1 MTTLSSGALRSGQR
15 STVPARRSVARRH
28 VVAVV
33 DLLLREGPLWRAELA
48 ERTGLS
54 RATVTR
60 LTTEL
65 LDAGVIFE
73 EAPAPTRTA
82 HLGRPPTLL
91 RVNPRAGGMIGVDI
105 GASNIRVAA
114 ADLGGTIVLRR
125 EQPSHAA
132 NGRAITVS
140 AIVRLIKTV
149 VDDALQKGIPVRGLG
164 VGVPSLTSDKG
175 VVLNAPGLG
184 WANLPLGAMLEEAL
198 GFLTVVDN
206 DVNLAAVGRICRGR
220 RQRVTGPRRSNG
232 RYRRGCRDRH
242 RRPLV
247 PRRPPGGR
255 RDRLHAPR
263 PEVSGTALPGLR
275 VFRGADR
282 RGRHRRAGPA
292 ALGTTSDKER
302 AKWPEDLAQLSSAD
316 VFSRRTSSR
325 LAALL
330 VEETVDYLALGVANI
345 ACVLNPDRIVLGGGV
360 VDNNPDL
367 VDAVRSRIEDKLPD
381 PPALLPAALGEDAG
395 VIGAIMLAKA
405 AVFGRTILDG
415 ESLLLGPALDG
426 RVP

>member
-1 MTTLSSGALRSGQR
+1 M
-15 STVPARRSVARRH
+15 
-28 VVAVV
+28 
-33 DLLLREGPLWRAELA
+33 
-48 ERTGLS
+48 
-54 RATVTR
+54 TR

-73 EAPAPTRTA
+73 EAPAPTRAA

-140 AIVRLIKTV
+140 GIVRLIKTV

-206 DVNLAAVGRICRGR
+206 DVNLAAAGEFAEGAGSGSQVLVVVMVGTGVGAGIVIDGHLFRGVHLAGGEIGYMLLDRKSLGR
-220 RQRVTGPRRSNG
+220 R
-232 RYRRGCRDRH
+232 Y
-242 RRPLV
+242 
-247 PRRPPGGR
+247 PGYGYF
-255 RDRLHAPR
+255 
-263 PEVSGTALPGLR
+263 EGLIG
-275 VFRGADR
+275 GA
-282 RGRHRRAGPA
+282 GIAERARA
-292 ALGTTSDKER
+292 ALGKTSDKER

-360 VDNNPDL
+360 VHNNPDL